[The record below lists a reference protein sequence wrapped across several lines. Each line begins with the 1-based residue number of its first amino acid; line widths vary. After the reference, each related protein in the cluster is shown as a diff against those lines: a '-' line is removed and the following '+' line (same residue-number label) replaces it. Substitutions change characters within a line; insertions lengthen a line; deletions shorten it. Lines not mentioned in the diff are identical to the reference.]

1 MSSVITRA
9 YMRGRL
15 YIILVGFVLALAT
28 GTGVLLWKSQDAKTN
43 VKFGAVVGAMADAT
57 GDVLYRSLRLDNA
70 RIDAAAS
77 TVQFLD
83 GPGGTLSAA
92 SEAAIAENR
101 GELRVA
107 LARLA
112 AAYEA
117 LEQAVEGEVSMGES
131 QSLTQAEEGG
141 EAEPA
146 RHDDP
151 ALDAIAGLEAPEIV
165 KDIWK
170 GKDGAHSLKQDIRE
184 VLTHAD
190 RLDIFEDYSQPAAQR
205 VFADLKRLA
214 KDRVRPN
221 LTATLDRLND
231 DMIRTYDALQWTLM
245 LVAGSIMAASVI
257 VGLRI
262 FEPMTRRISNA
273 HEELQRAHDS
283 IETAKEKAE
292 AADRAKSEFL
302 ANMSHEIRTPMNGV
316 LGMAELLARTELD
329 NRQTMFVDVIA
340 KSGNALLTIINDI
353 LDFSKIDAG
362 QLELDPAPFTL
373 AEAVED
379 VATLVSAKVAE
390 KDLELIVRVD
400 PALPATVV
408 GDVGRFRQIATNLL
422 GNAVKFTE
430 KGHVL
435 IDVRGEEAGDTVEVF
450 VRVEDT
456 GIGIPAD
463 KLEAVFDKFAQV
475 DASST
480 RRHEGTGLGLA
491 IASRLVAL
499 MGGRMDVESTPGKG
513 STFSFSVVFDADP
526 GGVAPRPLP
535 VDVTGARVLA
545 IDDNPI
551 NRDILTEQLRSWG
564 FDSAAATS
572 GAEGLAF
579 LERAASVGVRVDSV
593 ILDYQMPGMNGADVA
608 RAINE
613 NPATHGLPVV
623 LLTSVDQVDTT
634 RLARDYGIAAHMN
647 KPARSSALLETLVCV
662 MQRARTEQL
671 QETQKPALHP
681 QLQKDAERDRAVETT
696 PDKHES
702 APQRVAARTEPAP
715 ALAERRIS
723 AATLQEAEPLDV
735 LVAEDNEVNQLVFS
749 QILNGL
755 GYSYK
760 IASNGRTALDMFR
773 RHKPRMMLMDV
784 SMPEM
789 NGLEAT
795 REIRSIE
802 QGMGTRTPI
811 VGVTAHAL
819 KGDREKCLEAGM
831 DDYLSKPISPNKLAI
846 KIETWLQDGEM
857 AHTA

>member
-15 YIILVGFVLALAT
+15 YMILFGFVLALAA

-43 VKFGAVVGAMADAT
+43 VKFGAVIGAMADAT
-57 GDVLYRSLRLDNA
+57 GDVLYQSLRLDNA
-70 RIDAAAS
+70 QIDASAS
-77 TVQFLD
+77 TIQFLD
-83 GPGGTLSAA
+83 GPGGPLSAK
-92 SEAAIAENR
+92 SEAVITANR
-101 GELRVA
+101 SDLRGA
-107 LARLA
+107 LERLA

-117 LEQAVEGEVSMGES
+117 LEMAVGGDMSMGES
-131 QSLTQAEEGG
+131 RTI
-141 EAEPA
+141 A
-146 RHDDP
+146 RSEQGDVSAPTSTDP
-151 ALDAIAGLEAPEIV
+151 VLAAIAGLKAPQIV
-165 KDIWK
+165 RDIWNGAK
-170 GKDGAHSLKQDIRE
+170 GSSSLRQDIRE

-190 RLDIFEDYSQPAAQR
+190 RLEIFGDYSQPAAQR
-205 VFADLKRLA
+205 VFAELKQLA
-214 KDRVRPN
+214 KERVRPN
-221 LTATLDRLND
+221 LTATLDRLNG
-231 DMIRTYDALQWTLM
+231 DMIGTYDALQWTLM
-245 LVAGSIMAASVI
+245 IVAGTIMVAT
-257 VGLRI
+257 VGIGLQV
-262 FEPMTRRISNA
+262 FEPMTREIADA
-273 HEELQRAHDS
+273 HEELRKANLS
-283 IETAKEKAE
+283 VETAREKAE

-316 LGMAELLARTELD
+316 LGMAELLARTDLD
-329 NRQTMFVDVIA
+329 NRQAMFVDVIT

-362 QLELDPAPFTL
+362 QLELDPAPFAL
-373 AEAVED
+373 AEAIED
-379 VATLVSAKVAE
+379 VATLVSTKVAE

-400 PALPATVV
+400 PNLPATVV
-408 GDVGRFRQIATNLL
+408 GDIGRFRQIATNLV

-435 IDVRGEEAGDTVEVF
+435 VNVNGRQVGEEVQIS

-456 GIGIPAD
+456 GIGIPAE
-463 KLEAVFDKFAQV
+463 KLESVFDKFAQV

-499 MGGRMDVESTPGKG
+499 MGGRMEVESTPGKG
-513 STFSFSVVFDADP
+513 STFSFSVVFAADP
-526 GGVAPRPLP
+526 GGVVAKP
-535 VDVTGARVLA
+535 VPIDVTGARVLA

-551 NRDILTEQLRSWG
+551 NREILTEQLRSWG
-564 FDSAAATS
+564 FDCAAVN
-572 GAEGLAF
+572 GGREGIAF
-579 LERAASVGVRVDSV
+579 LERAAAIAVRVDCV

-608 RAINE
+608 RAINQ
-613 NPATHGLPVV
+613 NPALQGLPIV
-623 LLTSVDQVDTT
+623 LLTSVDQVDAGQLS
-634 RLARDYGIAAHMN
+634 RECGIAAHLN
-647 KPARSSALLETLVCV
+647 KPARSSALLETLISV
-662 MQRARTEQL
+662 MQKARAASRHFAETEGDDEYQR
-671 QETQKPALHP
+671 P
-681 QLQKDAERDRAVETT
+681 V
-696 PDKHES
+696 
-702 APQRVAARTEPAP
+702 APVAARPAP
-715 ALAERRIS
+715 VERRIS
-723 AATLQEAEPLDV
+723 AATLHAAEPLDV

-755 GYSYK
+755 GYRYK

-773 RHKPRMMLMDV
+773 RHKPRMVLMDV

-802 QGMGTRTPI
+802 QGMGLHTPI

-857 AHTA
+857 ARTA